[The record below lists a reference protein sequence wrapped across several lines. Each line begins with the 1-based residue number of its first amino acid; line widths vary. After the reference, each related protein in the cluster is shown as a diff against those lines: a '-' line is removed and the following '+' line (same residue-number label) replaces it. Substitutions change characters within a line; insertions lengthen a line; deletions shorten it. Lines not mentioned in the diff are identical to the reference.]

1 MAKNVVRDAGYPI
14 YGTTKNIA
22 AAKLSGDL
30 VSFASD
36 APNVNTS
43 SVALLTADAA
53 SGADGVPCILGG
65 VVVRYTAVTADT
77 AVPGTK
83 LYFDTTN
90 NRLTTTATAMNYAG
104 RAAKTKI
111 NGDTT
116 ADVYLNMP

>member
-1 MAKNVVRDAGYPI
+1 MAKNVVRDAGFPI

-22 AAKLSGDL
+22 SAKVSGAL
-30 VSFASD
+30 IPFPSD
-36 APNVNTS
+36 APDVNTS
-43 SVALLTADAA
+43 GVALLTADAA

-65 VVVRYTAVTADT
+65 VVVRYAALSTDT

-83 LYFDTTN
+83 LYFDGGN
-90 NRLTTTATAMNYAG
+90 DRLTTLATTNEYAG